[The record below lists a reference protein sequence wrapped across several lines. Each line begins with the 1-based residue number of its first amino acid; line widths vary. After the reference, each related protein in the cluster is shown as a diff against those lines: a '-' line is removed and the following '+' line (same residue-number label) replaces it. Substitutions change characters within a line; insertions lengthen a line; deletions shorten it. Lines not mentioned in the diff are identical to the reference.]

1 MADYR
6 DDLIRLFA
14 STPVDQIKQNAEYQQ
29 LCAAHV
35 GDLLFNED
43 CHRIE
48 IAKKRLEGLLD
59 NAMTRAEQVRSA
71 LTELRRRRGDPLQK
85 LYYQLIMAGYE
96 PQWSDAQKGYFQRA
110 WRLIQS
116 KYDFFLS
123 FTTRHHPPDED
134 NLVNT
139 YCRHFISVYGDS
151 TKLGQPDA
159 KRKNQLAYAIRPL
172 LSDNGRRS
180 EFFFETHP
188 SDNQIVETKLREA
201 CRSSL
206 VFVQPVRSI
215 MFRPPD
221 KRPNY
226 CFFEYNEAAGY
237 ILPDLDGEQRML
249 FIVAEDF
256 PDALPDPSEV
266 PLDYDLWYKHLRA
279 KAALYLE
286 RLGVYDEARIEA
298 LRETIEREVGRK
310 LGAAWQRIFQ
320 GVPD

>member
-6 DDLIRLFA
+6 GDLIRLFA

-35 GDLLFNED
+35 GDLLFNEER
-43 CHRIE
+43 HRIE

-59 NAMTRAEQVRSA
+59 NSMTRAEQVRA
-71 LTELRRRRGDPLQK
+71 VLTELRRRRGDPLQK

-96 PQWSDAQKGYFQRA
+96 PQWSDAQKDYFQRA

-139 YCRHFISVYGDS
+139 YYRHFISVYGDS
-151 TKLGQPDA
+151 TKLGQTDA
-159 KRKNQLAYAIRPL
+159 KRKNQLAYTINRL
-172 LSDNGRRS
+172 LSENGKRVG
-180 EFFFETHP
+180 FFFETHP
-188 SDNQIVETKLREA
+188 SDNQIVEVKLREA

-206 VFVQPVRSI
+206 VFVQLVQSI
-215 MFRPPD
+215 MLRPPD
-221 KRPNY
+221 QRPNY
-226 CFFEYNEAAGY
+226 CFFEYNEAGGY

-249 FIVAEDF
+249 FIVAEDS
-256 PDALPDPSEV
+256 PNALPDPFEV
-266 PLDYDLWYKHLRA
+266 PPDYDLWYQHLRA

-286 RLGVYDEARIEA
+286 RFDVYDDAKIKA
-298 LRETIEREVGRK
+298 LRETIEREVGYK